1 MSTPER
7 RLIPRTTMEKLAYI
21 HIEPNNGGIVL
32 NVSGQGL
39 CFHAIAPVEKNARF
53 RFSLLEQ
60 NRRITACGELAWTDE
75 IQKIGGVRFTT
86 LTTDAH
92 EQIQDWISQP
102 AAPLEEHKTS
112 TLGAVLLKAFPGFR
126 VRRSEPK

>member
-1 MSTPER
+1 M
-7 RLIPRTTMEKLAYI
+7 
-21 HIEPNNGGIVL
+21 VL
-32 NVSGQGL
+32 NVSGMGFF
-39 CFHAIAPVEKNARF
+39 FHGMARGEKNAGF
-53 RFSLLEQ
+53 LFSLLEQ

-126 VRRSEPK
+126 VRRSEPKTRFDFSSAFAAIVLQLRTRM